1 MIHSQEETSSPTS
14 TEGIMECLIC
24 SKNPA
29 EVDEED
35 SIIAVDHFLYRD
47 RHALRNVFVEIFE
60 KCRLPHDDF
69 PELFLLCKSERFC
82 CRCLGIFEDVSRML
96 SEISKL
102 QLLVQNRVESV
113 GKLIADS
120 KPVDGQNINN
130 KRPKRARDLW
140 NKLRQT
146 IINSNI

>member
-1 MIHSQEETSSPTS
+1 
-14 TEGIMECLIC
+14 MECLIC
-24 SKNPA
+24 SKIPA
-29 EVDEED
+29 EVDED
-35 SIIAVDHFLYRD
+35 SSKLVQILAVDHFLYRD
-47 RHALRNVFVEIFE
+47 RHALRKLFVEIFE

-82 CRCLGIFEDVSRML
+82 CRCLGTFEDVSRML
-96 SEISKL
+96 SKILKL
-102 QLLVQNRVESV
+102 QFLVQHRVESV

-130 KRPKRARDLW
+130 KRPKRGRDLW

-146 IINSNI
+146 IINSSNI